1 MVQLIA
7 LPKVV
12 QTVEVQSLPY
22 AVEYSA
28 QHFGCSTCTSNKFSL
43 NAPKFIFSSNQGVVT
58 FNLPPMSGF
67 EMGAL
72 ALFFKTS
79 ATFTRT
85 VHFDHLPGF
94 RISADVIDG
103 TNVKILFQADAEL
116 LHFMGHSGSAN
127 LAAIQ
132 LTTTQLETLA
142 DQILDSAATCK

>member
-1 MVQLIA
+1 MVQTTA
-7 LPKVV
+7 LPKV
-12 QTVEVQSLPY
+12 QKAANLQSVSF
-22 AVEYSA
+22 AAEYSA
-28 QHFGCSTCTSNKFSL
+28 QHFFCSSCTTEDFSL
-43 NAPKFIFSSNQGVVT
+43 NAPKFVFTGSNGVVT
-58 FNLPPMSGF
+58 YNLSPMSGF

-79 ATFTRT
+79 ASFTRT

-116 LHFMGHSGSAN
+116 LHFMGHVGSAN

-132 LTTTQLETLA
+132 LTTTQLEILT
-142 DQILDSAATCK
+142 DQILDSAAVCK

>member
-1 MVQLIA
+1 
-7 LPKVV
+7 
-12 QTVEVQSLPY
+12 
-22 AVEYSA
+22 
-28 QHFGCSTCTSNKFSL
+28 
-43 NAPKFIFSSNQGVVT
+43 
-58 FNLPPMSGF
+58 
-67 EMGAL
+67 MGAL
-72 ALFFKTS
+72 ALFFRTS

>member
-1 MVQLIA
+1 MVQTTA
-7 LPKVV
+7 LPKV
-12 QTVEVQSLPY
+12 QKAANLQSVSF
-22 AVEYSA
+22 AAEYSA
-28 QHFGCSTCTSNKFSL
+28 QHFFCSSCTTEDFSL
-43 NAPKFIFSSNQGVVT
+43 NAPKFVFTGSNGVVT
-58 FNLPPMSGF
+58 YNLSPMSGF

-79 ATFTRT
+79 ASFTRT

-116 LHFMGHSGSAN
+116 LHFMGHAGSAN

-132 LTTTQLETLA
+132 LTTTQLEILA
-142 DQILDSAATCK
+142 DQILDSAAVCK

>member
-1 MVQLIA
+1 MVQLTA
-7 LPKVV
+7 SSKVKKAV
-12 QTVEVQSLPY
+12 QLQSVPF
-22 AVEYSA
+22 ASEYSA
-28 QHFGCSTCTSNKFSL
+28 QHFFCNNCSSEDCSL
-43 NAPKFIFSSNQGVVT
+43 NAPKFVFTGSNGVVT
-58 FNLPPMSGF
+58 YNLSPMSGF

-85 VHFDHLPGF
+85 LHFDHLPGF

-132 LTTTQLETLA
+132 LTITQLETLA
-142 DQILDSAATCK
+142 DQILDSAAACN

>member
-1 MVQLIA
+1 MVQIIA
-7 LPKVV
+7 LPKV
-12 QTVEVQSLPY
+12 QKAAALQSVPFAAEY
-22 AVEYSA
+22 AA
-28 QHFGCSTCTSNKFSL
+28 QHLFCSSCTTEDFSL
-43 NAPKFIFSSNQGVVT
+43 NAPKFVFTGSNGVVT
-58 FNLPPMSGF
+58 YNLSPMSGF
-67 EMGAL
+67 ELGAL

-103 TNVKILFQADAEL
+103 AKVKILFQADAEL

-132 LTTTQLETLA
+132 LTTAQLETLA
-142 DQILDSAATCK
+142 DQILDSAAACK

>member
-1 MVQLIA
+1 MVQLTA
-7 LPKVV
+7 LSKGRKTV
-12 QTVEVQSLPY
+12 QLQSVPF
-22 AVEYSA
+22 AAEYSA
-28 QHFGCSTCTSNKFSL
+28 QHFFCTNCSQEEFSL
-43 NAPKFIFSSNQGVVT
+43 NAPKFVFTGSNGVVT
-58 FNLPPMSGF
+58 YNLSPMSGF

-72 ALFFKTS
+72 ALFFRTS

-127 LAAIQ
+127 LASIQ